1 MSKLSETIKELCPDG
16 VEYKKLGEI
25 AHYAKDRIKISDID
39 ARNYVGVE
47 HLRQNT
53 EGREMSVTLPEV
65 DFVISFYPE
74 DILIGNIRP
83 YLKKAWL
90 ADCNGGTNGDVLT
103 IRIVDKMYVSPQYL
117 FYILSSEQ
125 FFMYDMKYAKGA
137 KMPRGDKKAVM
148 NYAIPVPPLAIQ
160 NEIVKLLDNF
170 TELTAEL
177 TAELQLRKKQYSF
190 YRDSLLNFSPDDVDD
205 TASSVAETPHYMVG
219 DIFNIQNGYTPSKK
233 EDTYWENGTI
243 PWYRLE
249 DIRTQGRILYD
260 AIQHVHS
267 SGVKGNLYPTK
278 SLLMSTT
285 ATIGEYAL
293 LMTPSLSNQQMTNF
307 AIKKEFEDV
316 LDVKFAFYYFHVF
329 AEWCKK
335 NANQSGGMPII
346 TTGKLKI
353 FPSPSHRSKRRQ
365 KSSPSSTASIR
376 SAMTSR
382 RGCPPRSPPAKSS
395 TNTIA
400 KSSSPSHGRTHKK
413 EAPAS
418 LRALPSVTDN
428 YLAGVRVSCIS
439 RVSPVIPSA
448 CGSDEIYH
456 LK

>member
-1 MSKLSETIKELCPDG
+1 MCNLIIQST
-16 VEYKKLGEI
+16 
-25 AHYAKDRIKISDID
+25 
-39 ARNYVGVE
+39 
-47 HLRQNT
+47 
-53 EGREMSVTLPEV
+53 EMSVTLPEV

-170 TELTAEL
+170 TELTEEL
-177 TAELQLRKKQYSF
+177 TEELQLRKKQYSF
-190 YRDSLLNFSPDDVDD
+190 YRDSLLNFSRDDVDD
-205 TASSVAETPHYMVG
+205 TASSVGETPHYMVG

-400 KSSSPSHGRTHKK
+400 TSSSPSHGRGHQQEELDRPCYK
-413 EAPAS
+413 
-418 LRALPSVTDN
+418 N
-428 YLAGVRVSCIS
+428 IYL
-439 RVSPVIPSA
+439 
-448 CGSDEIYH
+448 
-456 LK
+456 L